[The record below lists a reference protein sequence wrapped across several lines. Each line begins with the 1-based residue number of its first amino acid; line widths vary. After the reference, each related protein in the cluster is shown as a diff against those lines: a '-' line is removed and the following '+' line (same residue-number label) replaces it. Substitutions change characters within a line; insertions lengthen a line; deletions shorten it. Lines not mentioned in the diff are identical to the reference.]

1 MKNLDVRIASASLL
15 DQDPTWSWDMDGYDR
30 CEYLFW
36 VITGGEGK
44 LVVDGN
50 RYTLSRGDCMITS
63 MSDSHHGRQSQNAL
77 LSIPWAVFTFVDQDG
92 RTPRNPRPVPRRHR
106 RLENVGF
113 VEELTGRMVSAYAGS
128 ERPRDEANLWLHA
141 AIVEALAQDALPDL
155 YGEQREQYTR
165 IEELA
170 AKIRRAP
177 GAPYTLGSL
186 ADSMHYSPDHLVR
199 LFSKYLH
206 TTPVEFIIRC
216 RLERARHLLLFTS
229 HSVSSIAEALGY
241 ASVSYFSRQFAK
253 RCGVSPLA
261 YRRNP
266 GMR

>member
-1 MKNLDVRIASASLL
+1 MKNTDVRIASASVLN
-15 DQDPTWSWDMDGYDR
+15 QDPTWSWDMEGYDR

-36 VITGGEGK
+36 VITGGEGE

-50 RYTLSRGDCMITS
+50 RYALSRGDCMITS
-63 MSDSHHGRQSQNAL
+63 MGDSHHGRQSPNAL
-77 LSIPWAVFTFVDQDG
+77 LSIPWAVFTCVEKDG
-92 RTPRNPRPVPRRHR
+92 STPRRPSPVPRRHR
-106 RLENVGF
+106 RLENTDF
-113 VEELTGRMVSAYAGS
+113 VEELAKRMVSAYSGS
-128 ERPRDEANLWLHA
+128 ERPRGEANLWLRA
-141 AIVEALAQDALPDL
+141 AIVEALAQDARPDL

-170 AKIRRAP
+170 ARIRRAP
-177 GAPYTLGSL
+177 GASYTLDSL
-186 ADSMHYSPDHLVR
+186 ADTMHYSPDHLVR

-206 TTPVEFIIRC
+206 TTPVEYIIRC

-229 HSVSSIAEALGY
+229 HSVSAIAEALGY
-241 ASVSYFSRQFAK
+241 ASVSYFSRQFTQ